1 MPSSKA
7 NIQTTN
13 PPPNLKPNISSI
25 TKLHKPQKEAK
36 NKPRKQHHK
45 RSFQEN
51 SLGLSKLLDWIKW
64 QNVLWNRNSIII
76 NPRIS
81 FNSWI
86 PSISNTTVGSNIE
99 KTTNLTSTTGTVVQ
113 DWVLRTTSHFLFQNS
128 MVGIGFRNGL
138 FEMGYFQWD
147 LQSFLFGVF
156 VTKIWGKGL
165 GLKGEGVRKRMSLGL
180 WFFS

>member
-1 MPSSKA
+1 
-7 NIQTTN
+7 
-13 PPPNLKPNISSI
+13 
-25 TKLHKPQKEAK
+25 
-36 NKPRKQHHK
+36 
-45 RSFQEN
+45 
-51 SLGLSKLLDWIKW
+51 
-64 QNVLWNRNSIII
+64 
-76 NPRIS
+76 
-81 FNSWI
+81 
-86 PSISNTTVGSNIE
+86 
-99 KTTNLTSTTGTVVQ
+99 
-113 DWVLRTTSHFLFQNS
+113 